1 MSFMQ
6 PQIVR
11 DHFQV
16 IENTT
21 EGTIICPT
29 FACVFSNDDVP
40 EEFGV
45 DREDVTTVYGFGA
58 RLSAPGYLDCTEW
71 SIFDTEKEAAEY
83 LLEVYEDGLDASEIE
98 SLRKVTQ

>member
-21 EGTIICPT
+21 EGTIVCPT
-29 FACVFSNDDVP
+29 FACVYSDEDVP
-40 EEFGV
+40 KEFGV
-45 DREDVTTVYGFGA
+45 NPEDVTTVYGFGA

-71 SIFDTEKEAAEY
+71 SIFDTEKEAADY
-83 LLEVYEDGLDASEIE
+83 LLEMYEDGLDADEIK
-98 SLRKVTQ
+98 SLERVSR